1 MTPTATAPAVIRP
14 LAAAHLRD
22 ALTAAATGDPAA
34 SLAALMN
41 IDPDSWQAIQHRTA
55 QLGTSVLDL
64 IAHAARTGGTR

>member
-1 MTPTATAPAVIRP
+1 MTATAAIRP

-22 ALTAAATGDPAA
+22 ALTAAADHDPIT

-41 IDPDSWQAIQHRTA
+41 IDPASWEAIQHRTA

-64 IAHAARTGGTR
+64 LAHAARTGGTP